1 MCGTPCSSRSTSTS
15 LDRISRV
22 VLPPWSGSGRRT
34 RTAAKATP
42 ATRTTMST
50 AAMMISSRCRRL
62 EPGTLPRVAA
72 TGDPAAGARR
82 AGRRAA
88 GVHGSGRRMAR
99 PQARLAAAWWPAGT
113 TYGRPMSRSPLP
125 SRRRSVRVRRLLW
138 RWRYL
143 LLAVSVLVATGVVL
157 GELRPPEPVTTDVV
171 VLARDVPAGSELA
184 AGDLTLAR
192 LPELALVEAA
202 RTPAEVLGR
211 RLAVGL
217 PA

>member
-1 MCGTPCSSRSTSTS
+1 
-15 LDRISRV
+15 
-22 VLPPWSGSGRRT
+22 
-34 RTAAKATP
+34 
-42 ATRTTMST
+42 
-50 AAMMISSRCRRL
+50 
-62 EPGTLPRVAA
+62 
-72 TGDPAAGARR
+72 
-82 AGRRAA
+82 
-88 GVHGSGRRMAR
+88 
-99 PQARLAAAWWPAGT
+99 
-113 TYGRPMSRSPLP
+113 MSRSPLP

-192 LPELALVEAA
+192 LPPELAVAEAA
-202 RTPAEVLGR
+202 GTPAEVLGR

-217 PA
+217 PAGFPLTERVLVGPGLVAGLPPGTALVPVRLADPAVAAALHAGDRVDLMSATADSAAGAGGAEVVAADAVVVSRSEATAGGLLGVDEAPLVFVAVPHAAVTAVVGASAWAPLRVVLTG

>member
-1 MCGTPCSSRSTSTS
+1 
-15 LDRISRV
+15 
-22 VLPPWSGSGRRT
+22 
-34 RTAAKATP
+34 
-42 ATRTTMST
+42 
-50 AAMMISSRCRRL
+50 
-62 EPGTLPRVAA
+62 
-72 TGDPAAGARR
+72 
-82 AGRRAA
+82 
-88 GVHGSGRRMAR
+88 
-99 PQARLAAAWWPAGT
+99 
-113 TYGRPMSRSPLP
+113 MSRSPLP

-217 PA
+217 PAGFPLTERVLVGPGLVAGLPPGTALVPVRLADPAVAAALHAGDRVDLMSATADSAAGAGGAEVVAADAVVVSRSEATAGGLLGVDEAPLVFVAVPHAAVTAVVGASAWAPLRVVLTG